1 MKQAIKQIKNI
12 KKFNNTLRVSD
23 DDDEDE
29 DEDMFIR
36 SSSRLGYFKKTRT
49 QNLIEIPID
58 EEVKGP
64 SYYRNVA
71 QAIRD
76 SNEDDLIRF
85 YVVSPGGRLDGL
97 MSILSS
103 IWKTGATTEA
113 HIDGFADSA
122 SSMLCL
128 HCDNVYVSPL
138 ASMLVHQVQYGV
150 GGKSADIQAHVAHF
164 TKFSETFFR
173 DTYKHFLTDEEIQ
186 KCLDGYQLYLNAEQI
201 VERLQNKLNILQA
214 IREGEQSE
222 ECESNDSECNQCE
235 GCYDK
240 NIKSNESNK
249 GTAPG
254 VKPKTIRSKK

>member
-1 MKQAIKQIKNI
+1 MKHSIEQIKNI
-12 KKFNNTLRVSD
+12 IKKHNNPILLSE
-23 DDDEDE
+23 DEDDE

-36 SSSRLGYFKKTRT
+36 SSSHLGYFKKTRT

-76 SNEDDLIRF
+76 SDEDDLIRF
-85 YVVSPGGRLDGL
+85 YIVSPGGRLDGL

-103 IWKTGATTEA
+103 IWKTEATTEA

-201 VERLQNKLNILQA
+201 VERLQNKFNILQA
-214 IREGEQSE
+214 LQTQQE
-222 ECESNDSECNQCE
+222 EAQVEVEE
-235 GCYDK
+235 TAL
-240 NIKSNESNK
+240 KS
-249 GTAPG
+249 
-254 VKPKTIRSKK
+254 KTNRSKKQS